1 MEEIKM
7 RKVSKEDI
15 LNIYEYEK
23 VRPEKLAEITQLK
36 KKRRVP
42 VGDKVTLVFENYD
55 TVWFQIQEMIR
66 IERLVKD
73 EDIQFEIDTYN
84 ELIPDKNQLS
94 ATLFIEIP
102 DEGERKEALPKLVGI
117 HDAVYIHIGN
127 KYTIKARADER
138 SQMDYESGKASV
150 VHFLKWDFTPEQVE
164 AFKREPVR
172 IEINHENYKAI
183 TELPPEVKE
192 ELIKDLESD

>member
-1 MEEIKM
+1 M
-7 RKVSKEDI
+7 RKVEFNDI

-23 VRPEKLAEITQLK
+23 VRPEKVKEITQLK
-36 KKRRVP
+36 KRRRVHL
-42 VGDKVTLVFENYD
+42 GDKVTLVFENYD

-73 EDIQFEIDTYN
+73 EEVQFEIDTYN
-84 ELIPDKNQLS
+84 ELIPEKNQLS

-102 DEGERKEALPKLVGI
+102 DEKERRETLPKLVGI

-127 KYTIKARADER
+127 KYTVKAEADEK
-138 SQMDYESGKASV
+138 SQMDYEEGKASV
-150 VHFLKWDFTPEQVE
+150 VHFLKWTLTPEQVG

-172 IEINHENYKAI
+172 IEINHENYKAMV
-183 TELPPEVKE
+183 ELPPEVKE
-192 ELIKDLESD
+192 ELVRDLESE